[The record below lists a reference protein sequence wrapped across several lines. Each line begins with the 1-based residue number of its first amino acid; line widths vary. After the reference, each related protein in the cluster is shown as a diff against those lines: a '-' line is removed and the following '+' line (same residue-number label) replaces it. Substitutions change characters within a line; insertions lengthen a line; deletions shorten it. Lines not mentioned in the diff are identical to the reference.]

1 MRPTNLRIRDINMV
15 WSQLIRLMR
24 SFDYDLCLHNSLLLC
39 KTWKEARQMFAKKFG
54 SALQTLESRR
64 VVATMRMYDTENV
77 TSYIL
82 RISRAAQEA
91 GHS

>member
-1 MRPTNLRIRDINMV
+1 
-15 WSQLIRLMR
+15 
-24 SFDYDLCLHNSLLLC
+24 
-39 KTWKEARQMFAKKFG
+39 MFAKKFG